1 MNPARPTVSEILAE
15 ARRRFAEA
23 GIADP
28 ATDARLLVAGLL
40 DFSATEM
47 LSRAHEAL
55 SDRQTRVIFAAIDR
69 RVGHEPVHRILG
81 EREFYGL
88 PLSLSAETLEPR
100 PDTEILVDTMLPYLR
115 DLAKTEGHLHILDM
129 GTGTGAIC
137 LALLS
142 ECPEASGVGSDISA
156 DALGTARSNAERNG
170 LQARFEIIQ
179 SNWFENIQGSFHA
192 IVSNPPYIASK
203 VIPNLAPE
211 VTNFDPAIALD
222 GGLDGLDAYKTIAK
236 DAARF
241 MKPNGVIGLEIG
253 YDQRNDVEAIF
264 GEWGFQLRE
273 AVKDYGHN
281 DRVLVFVLD

>member
-1 MNPARPTVSEILAE
+1 MNPAGLTVSAILVE
-15 ARRRFAEA
+15 ARRRFTEA

-28 ATDARLLVAGLL
+28 ATDARLLIAGLMR
-40 DFSATEM
+40 FSATEM
-47 LSRAHEAL
+47 LSRANEAL
-55 SDRQTRVIFAAIDR
+55 PGQQERAIFEAIDR
-69 RVGHEPVHRILG
+69 RLGHEPVHRILG

-170 LQARFEIIQ
+170 LQARFEVIQ
-179 SNWFENIQGSFHA
+179 SNWFEDIQGSFHA
-192 IVSNPPYIASK
+192 IVSNPPYIASS
-203 VIPNLAPE
+203 VIDNLAPE
-211 VTNFDPAIALD
+211 VTKFDPAIALD

>member
-1 MNPARPTVSEILAE
+1 
-15 ARRRFAEA
+15 
-23 GIADP
+23 
-28 ATDARLLVAGLL
+28 
-40 DFSATEM
+40 
-47 LSRAHEAL
+47 
-55 SDRQTRVIFAAIDR
+55 
-69 RVGHEPVHRILG
+69 
-81 EREFYGL
+81 
-88 PLSLSAETLEPR
+88 
-100 PDTEILVDTMLPYLR
+100 
-115 DLAKTEGHLHILDM
+115 M
-129 GTGTGAIC
+129 GTGTGARC